1 MMRSILHFELLLFV
15 AKCGGAVW
23 VHRVK
28 VSHDPVTPSGSKSIF
43 FIDAWPLKSRAT
55 MIEMNGNANRY
66 SPDFS
71 V

>member
-1 MMRSILHFELLLFV
+1 MRSILHFEWLLFV

-43 FIDAWPLKSRAT
+43 LHLCLA
-55 MIEMNGNANRY
+55 IEKQSNYDQNEWEC
-66 SPDFS
+66 
-71 V
+71 